1 MKSVNKELLAMPAFR
16 RLLIAR
22 TISNFGNGLSPV
34 AVAFGVLSLSG
45 ATAKTL
51 SLVMAV
57 HLAPLVVF
65 MLFGGVLADRFPRAL
80 VVGTTD
86 IILSIAIMTNGLL
99 LVIGLATVKSFI
111 IVALISGTLNALWWP
126 AFSGIVPEIVDEDH
140 LQPANAFVALV
151 SNTANIIGAVTG
163 GIIVAAVGAGTA
175 IFMDGITFLIA
186 GLMVLKLRKFG
197 STRNTDEHAQSVFDD
212 LIHGWK
218 EFSSRK
224 WIVTVVA
231 GYSVI
236 AMVFESG
243 FSVVGPVF
251 AKETLGGPKPWS
263 WVLASL
269 SIGMATGVFVTMK
282 VKPKYPLILGL
293 GVQAGM
299 ISWFLSM
306 GLTKSIVLAMLTAFL
321 CGFGMDFFMVLW
333 QTALQTEVP
342 NESLSRVSSYDAF
355 GSLFFAPLGLVIA
368 GPIVTSIGA
377 QKTFQLFAVL
387 MTLVVIAML
396 SVKDVRKLESKQP
409 SEVVEQV
416 L

>member
-1 MKSVNKELLAMPAFR
+1 MPAFR
-16 RLLIAR
+16 RLLSAR

-34 AVAFGVLSLSG
+34 AVAFGVLSLPG

-57 HLAPLVVF
+57 HLAPLVLF
-65 MLFGGVLADRFPRAL
+65 MLFGGVIADRFPRAL
-80 VVGTTD
+80 VIGTTD
-86 IILSIAIMTNGLL
+86 IMLSLFIITNGVL
-99 LVIGLATVKSFI
+99 LVNELASVTSFV
-111 IVALISGTLNALWWP
+111 IVALVSGTLNALWWP
-126 AFSGIVPEIVDEDH
+126 AFTGLVPEIVDEDH
-140 LQPANAFVALV
+140 LQPANGFVGLV
-151 SNTANIIGAVTG
+151 SNSANIIGAVTG

-175 IFMDGITFLIA
+175 IVIDGITFLIA
-186 GLMVLKLRKFG
+186 GILVLKLRHFG
-197 STRNTDEHAQSVFDD
+197 KTRTNDEHSPSVFDD

-251 AKETLGGPKPWS
+251 AKESLGGPKPWS
-263 WVLASL
+263 WILASF
-269 SIGMATGVFVTMK
+269 SIGMAVGVAVTMK
-282 VKPKYPLILGL
+282 VKPRYPLFLGL
-293 GVQAGM
+293 AMQFGM
-299 ISWFLSM
+299 VLWFISM
-306 GLTKSIVLAMLTAFL
+306 GFTKSVPLAMLAAFC

-342 NESLSRVSSYDAF
+342 NEALSRVSSYDAF

-368 GPIVTSIGA
+368 GPIVTEIGA
-377 QKTFQLFAVL
+377 QSTFKLFAAVMAVVVL
-387 MTLVVIAML
+387 AML
-396 SVKDVRKLESKQP
+396 SVKDVRKLEGKQSP
-409 SEVVEQV
+409 AEII
-416 L
+416 

>member
-377 QKTFQLFAVL
+377 QKTFQLFAAL
-387 MTLVVIAML
+387 MTIVVIAML

>member
-22 TISNFGNGLSPV
+22 TISNFGNGLSPI
-34 AVAFGVLSLSG
+34 AVAFGVLSLPG

-57 HLAPLVVF
+57 HLAPLVLF
-65 MLFGGVLADRFPRAL
+65 MLFGGVIADRFPRAL
-80 VVGTTD
+80 VVGISD
-86 IILSIAIMTNGLL
+86 IVLSTAIITNGIL
-99 LVIGLATVKSFI
+99 LVNGLATVKSFI
-111 IVALISGTLNALWWP
+111 VVAIIGGSLNALWWP
-126 AFSGIVPEIVDEDH
+126 AFSGMVPEIVDEEH
-140 LQPANAFVALV
+140 LQPANGFVGLV
-151 SNTANIIGAVTG
+151 SNSANIIGAVSG
-163 GIIVAAVGAGTA
+163 GIIVAAVGAGAA
-175 IFMDGITFLIA
+175 IVMDGITFLIA
-186 GLMVLKLRKFG
+186 GLLVLQLRRFG
-197 STRNTDEHAQSVFDD
+197 KKRETDEHSPTVFDD

-224 WIVTVVA
+224 WIVAVVA
-231 GYSVI
+231 GYSII

-251 AKETLGGPKPWS
+251 AKESLGGPKPWS
-263 WVLASL
+263 WILASL
-269 SIGMATGVFVTMK
+269 SIGMAVGVTVTMK
-282 VKPKYPLILGL
+282 FKPRFPLIVGL
-293 GVQAGM
+293 GVQFGM
-299 ISWFLSM
+299 IAWFLSM
-306 GLTKSIVLAMLTAFL
+306 GFTKSIALAMVTAFL

-377 QKTFQLFAVL
+377 QATFKLFAVV

-396 SVKDVRKLESKQP
+396 SVKDVRRLETRQP
-409 SEVVEQV
+409 AEII
-416 L
+416 

>member
-57 HLAPLVVF
+57 HLAPLVIF
-65 MLFGGVLADRFPRAL
+65 MLFGGVIADRFPRAL
-80 VVGTTD
+80 VVGSTD
-86 IILSIAIMTNGLL
+86 ILLGTAIIINGVLLVNGL
-99 LVIGLATVKSFI
+99 ASVKSFM
-111 IVALISGTLNALWWP
+111 IVAVIGGTLNALWWP

-140 LQPANAFVALV
+140 LQPANGFVGLV
-151 SNTANIIGAVTG
+151 SNTAGIIGGLMG
-163 GIIVAAVGAGTA
+163 GIIVATIGSGQA
-175 IFMDGITFLIA
+175 IVIDGITFFIA
-186 GLMVLKLRKFG
+186 GILVLRLRSFG
-197 STRNTDEHAQSVFDD
+197 TKRENKEHSPSVFDD
-212 LIHGWK
+212 LTHGWK

-231 GYSVI
+231 GYSMI
-236 AMVFESG
+236 AMVFESA

-251 AKETLGGPKPWS
+251 AKESLGGPKPWS
-263 WVLASL
+263 WILASL
-269 SIGMATGVFVTMK
+269 ALGMAAGVSVTMK
-282 VKPKYPLILGL
+282 FKPRFPLIAGL
-293 GVQAGM
+293 AVQFGTVA
-299 ISWFLSM
+299 WFLAM
-306 GLTKSIVLAMLTAFL
+306 GFTKSVVLAMVCAFL

-377 QKTFQLFAVL
+377 QATFKLFSIWMAV
-387 MTLVVIAML
+387 VVVAML
-396 SVKDVRKLESKQP
+396 SVKDVRKLEARQP
-409 SEVVEQV
+409 TE
-416 L
+416 

>member
-16 RLLIAR
+16 RLLFAR

-34 AVAFGVLSLSG
+34 AVAFGVLSLPG

-57 HLAPLVVF
+57 HLAPLVLF
-65 MLFGGVLADRFPRAL
+65 MLFGGVVADRFPRAL
-80 VVGTTD
+80 VVGVSD
-86 IILSIAIMTNGLL
+86 IFLSIAIITNGVL
-99 LVIGLATVKSFI
+99 LVNNQATVTSFMV
-111 IVALISGTLNALWWP
+111 VALIGGTLNALWWP
-126 AFSGIVPEIVDEDH
+126 AFSGMVPEIVDEDH
-140 LQPANAFVALV
+140 LQPANGFVGLV
-151 SNTANIIGAVTG
+151 SNTANILGAVTG

-175 IFMDGITFLIA
+175 IVIDGVTFLVA
-186 GLMVLKLRKFG
+186 GLLVLQLRRFG
-197 STRNTDEHAQSVFDD
+197 NTRENTEHSPSVFDD

-231 GYSVI
+231 GYSMI

-251 AKETLGGPKPWS
+251 AKESLGGPKPWS
-263 WVLASL
+263 WILASL
-269 SIGMATGVFVTMK
+269 SIGMAAGVVVTMK
-282 VKPKYPLILGL
+282 FKPRYPLIVGL

-299 ISWFLSM
+299 VSWFLAM
-306 GLTKSIVLAMLTAFL
+306 GFTKSITLAMLTAFL

-368 GPIVTSIGA
+368 GPIVTKFGA
-377 QKTFQLFAVL
+377 QTTFKLFAVL
-387 MTLVVIAML
+387 MAVVIVAML
-396 SVKDVRKLESKQP
+396 LVKDVRTLESRQP
-409 SEVVEQV
+409 AEII
-416 L
+416 